1 MCKKLFILVVLY
13 LGLSAQVIA
22 DNRLQLVGQFG
33 NKAVLLING
42 TQRIVSI
49 NQVSPEGIKLL
60 SVERDYVMVSDN
72 GKRRKVT
79 FSTHTNT
86 QYDEREVVKVDI
98 WADQSGSY
106 IIPGAINGLVVSFL
120 VDTGAT
126 SIAMNEIVARRLGID
141 FRYQGQPIRASTASG
156 VATGYAIKL
165 ASVKVGDIHLN
176 NVEAIVLEGGFPTKV
191 LLGMS
196 FLRHVKFERN
206 NNLMTLEFQ
215 K

>member
-1 MCKKLFILVVLY
+1 MFKNLFILVFLY
-13 LGLSAQVIA
+13 LSYSALVA
-22 DNRLQLVGQFG
+22 AENRLQLVGQFG

-42 TQRIVSI
+42 TQRIISI
-49 NQVSPEGIKLL
+49 NQVSPEGIRLL

-72 GKRRKVT
+72 GNRRKVG
-79 FSTHTNT
+79 FSSHTNT
-86 QYDEREVVKVDI
+86 QYEERETIKVDI
-98 WADQSGSY
+98 WADNRGSY
-106 IIPGAINGLVVSFL
+106 HIPGSINGQVVNFL

-126 SIAMNEIVARRLGID
+126 SIAMNEMVARRLGID
-141 FRYQGQPIRASTASG
+141 FRYLGQPVRASTASG

-165 ASVKVGDIHLN
+165 AAVKVGAIEIN

-206 NNLMTLEFQ
+206 NNLMTLEF
-215 K
+215 KK

>member
-1 MCKKLFILVVLY
+1 MFKKILIVAAFCLSY
-13 LGLSAQVIA
+13 SAQA
-22 DNRLQLVGQFG
+22 LAENRLQLVGQFG
-33 NKAVLLING
+33 KKAVLLING

-49 NQVSPEGIKLL
+49 NQESPEGIRLL

-72 GKRRKVT
+72 GKTRKVT

-98 WADQSGSY
+98 WADNTGSY
-106 IIPGAINGLVVSFL
+106 HIPGAINGQVVNFL

-126 SIAMNEIVARRLGID
+126 SIAMNEMVARRLGID
-141 FRYQGQPIRASTASG
+141 FRYIGQPVSASTASG
-156 VATGYAIKL
+156 IAKGYAIKL
-165 ASVKVGDIHLN
+165 ASVKVGAIHLN

-206 NNLMTLEFQ
+206 HNLMTLEF
-215 K
+215 KK